1 MSPQVES
8 TLPAG
13 WEVTPRR
20 EMRMRSSISETPN
33 GEMEKIYPFYCPLCM
48 EHFADILATPECC
61 GNYICVRCVREYC
74 ETQGVDVP
82 IGSSINDLISRLIK
96 ESKGGPEATHI
107 SCPQCMKSPYLPAK
121 VKMMGDS
128 RLAVEVRSYKDE
140 VAVCSP
146 QSSIGGSDGG
156 PATSEKAG
164 GEWEVDEVGR
174 ASLAGGS
181 CDKKGTPDRVSK
193 EDEGNDTTT
202 ATADVS
208 SSSNHNH
215 DAYSPVKVGDSF
227 EVLKLK
233 MKRFSNVQQKPSSQV
248 MPGTPIMVGGRGDGD
263 DEDVGEAS
271 YDGGGIDETRLGSP
285 VRLVVNSFI
294 DEALRM
300 HSHSLAV
307 Q

>member
-1 MSPQVES
+1 
-8 TLPAG
+8 
-13 WEVTPRR
+13 
-20 EMRMRSSISETPN
+20 MRMRSSICETPN

-74 ETQGVDVP
+74 ETQGISVP
-82 IGSSINDLISRLIK
+82 AGSSINDLISRLIK

-121 VKMMGDS
+121 VKMIGDS
-128 RLAVEVRSYKDE
+128 RLAVDVRSYKDE
-140 VAVCSP
+140 VTVCSP

-156 PATSEKAG
+156 PATSEGGG

-174 ASLAGGS
+174 ASPAGGS
-181 CDKKGTPDRVSK
+181 CNKKGTPDRVSK
-193 EDEGNDTTT
+193 EDEGNDITT
-202 ATADVS
+202 ATAEVS
-208 SSSNHNH
+208 SSSSSSSSN
-215 DAYSPVKVGDSF
+215 DAHSPVKVGDSF

-233 MKRFSNVQQKPSSQV
+233 MKRFSNVQQKQPSQV
-248 MPGTPIMVGGRGDGD
+248 MPGTAVMVRGRGDGD

-271 YDGGGIDETRLGSP
+271 YDGGGSDETRIGSP

-300 HSHSLAV
+300 HSHSLAA